1 MSDPVLPAPC
11 PPALPPLASALPPRL
26 ALSAALGVC
35 CNTPARRVASPRAAL
50 GVAVLLGFIALGGS
64 IAARHARAF
73 SHFRT
78 GRTDLLRH
86 HNRDALT
93 HFQACLL
100 TWPNDPDVLLLAAR
114 ACWRIRDF
122 TQAGQYLR
130 DYQRVAGATDDFT
143 RESFL
148 VMAAAGDIDKAE
160 KYCQERIDHQD
171 PATPVILEALVA
183 GCMRQYRLSQ
193 ALAFLQHWLD
203 LQPDDIQ
210 ALFYQITM
218 DRLGHRLDEAIAR
231 YRRILQL
238 DPEHQAARLGLAA
251 VLIDTRRY
259 EEALPHLEA
268 LRQSEPHNGEV
279 LTLLAQCQDA
289 LGQAAAAEETLDQA
303 LARNPHHPAALAER
317 GRLALSRGQLEAAEA
332 WLRLSLVHAPGN
344 LQARYQLGQCLLQQG
359 NVAEAE
365 KQQQMM
371 KQLERDQKRLHQILM
386 EEMSQ
391 KPHDPALQQ
400 EAAMI
405 LLRSGDEEGALR
417 LLHGAPRR
425 SHLRAAS
432 PCPGRILSE
441 HRQSGPRRLSS
452 PIRAVRTGLLFA
464 FRLLASWLPLLILGS
479 HGSAIGV
486 SHPV

>member
-1 MSDPVLPAPC
+1 MLLHANRRMLRHPG
-11 PPALPPLASALPPRL
+11 RL
-26 ALSAALGVC
+26 
-35 CNTPARRVASPRAAL
+35 L
-50 GVAVLLGFIALGGS
+50 GVAVLLGIIALGVS
-64 IAARHARAF
+64 VAARHARAF

-114 ACWRIRDF
+114 ACWRLKDF
-122 TQAGQYLR
+122 TQAAQYLR
-130 DYQRVAGATDDFT
+130 DYQRVAGATDDYT

-148 VMAAAGDIDKAE
+148 VMAASGDIDKAE
-160 KYCQERIDHQD
+160 KYCRERIDHQD

-183 GCMRQYRLSQ
+183 GCMRQYRLGQ

-218 DRLGHRLDEAIAR
+218 DHLGNRLDEAIAR

-238 DPEHQAARLGLAA
+238 DPENQAARLGLAA
-251 VLIDTRRY
+251 TFIDTRRY

-268 LRQSEPHNGEV
+268 LRQREPHNGEV
-279 LTLLAQCQDA
+279 LILLAQCQDA
-289 LGQAAAAEETLDQA
+289 LGQPAAAEETLDQV
-303 LARNPHHPAALAER
+303 LARNPHHPAALAAR
-317 GRLALSRGQLEAAEA
+317 GRLALRRGQLEAAEA

-344 LQARYQLGQCLLQQG
+344 FQARYHLGQCLLQRG

-371 KQLERDQKRLHQILM
+371 KQLERDQKRLRQIM
-386 EEMSQ
+386 MQEMSE

-405 LLRSGDEEGALR
+405 ALRSGDAEGAMRWLHGALR
-417 LLHGAPRR
+417 DDPTSVPLHHALAEYYQNIGNQE
-425 SHLRAAS
+425 RAAY
-432 PCPGRILSE
+432 
-441 HRQSGPRRLSS
+441 HRQFVPSEPVSSSRSGS
-452 PIRAVRTGLLFA
+452 
-464 FRLLASWLPLLILGS
+464 
-479 HGSAIGV
+479 
-486 SHPV
+486 